1 MVIIAFANIALPLT
15 NAFVG
20 EFMLFN
26 GLFQMKPWI
35 AALAGVSIIL
45 SAIYTLNMV
54 KNVFYGEVS
63 AVVVNF
69 KDINALQI
77 AMLSVI
83 TLLIFVLG
91 VYPTPYF
98 NTITETVGLILNKF
112 GTN

>member
-1 MVIIAFANIALPLT
+1 
-15 NAFVG
+15 
-20 EFMLFN
+20 
-26 GLFQMKPWI
+26 MKPWI
-35 AALAGVSIIL
+35 AGLAGVSIIL

-54 KNVFYGEVS
+54 KNIFYGEV
-63 AVVVNF
+63 AVSVASF

-77 AMLSVI
+77 GMLTVI

>member
-1 MVIIAFANIALPLT
+1 MCVVCGSFTGVIT
-15 NAFVG
+15 
-20 EFMLFN
+20 
-26 GLFQMKPWI
+26 
-35 AALAGVSIIL
+35 LAGVSIIL

-54 KNVFYGEVS
+54 KNIFYGEV
-63 AVVVNF
+63 AVAVGSF

-77 AMLSVI
+77 GMLSVI